1 MGKRTLKEV
10 RIMKNTALRRSA
22 LLILLVFCTLFS
34 CYCHSG
40 KTTDSPKNSPTPPK
54 DFSEF
59 AMDLTDASGKAGDE
73 ITVSLQLLENPS
85 IAGYSVTVVY
95 DPAILTF
102 VKNENKVSGGFHVVN
117 SQTEGK
123 VRVMCTVMGGNVLST
138 NGVSDVLTFRIKDD
152 AKAGSYPLD
161 LLIADNADSIYI
173 INPDNTMPDVPCKL
187 SGGSVTVQ

>member
-1 MGKRTLKEV
+1 
-10 RIMKNTALRRSA
+10 MKKIFSA
-22 LLILLVFCTLFS
+22 IVSFLLIFCILS
-34 CYCHSG
+34 
-40 KTTDSPKNSPTPPK
+40 DIA
-54 DFSEF
+54 
-59 AMDLTDASGKAGDE
+59 AMAAMPEGRDVAIWVDDASVTAGDTF
-73 ITVSLQLLENPS
+73 TVAVQARALENIATLSLVLYYNSSYFELVSAHPQSMITSNSGDMNS
-85 IAGYSVTVVY
+85 I
-95 DPAILTF
+95 
-102 VKNENKVSGGFHVVN
+102 N